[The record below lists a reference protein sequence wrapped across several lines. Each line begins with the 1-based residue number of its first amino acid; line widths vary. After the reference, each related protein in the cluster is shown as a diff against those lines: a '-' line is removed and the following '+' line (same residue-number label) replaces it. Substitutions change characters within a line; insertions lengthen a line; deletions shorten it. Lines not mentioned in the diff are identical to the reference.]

1 MRGTCLP
8 FEPYELEQF
17 VLEILF
23 GEFSFQ
29 NTKKNASQGL
39 NSSYPSQIRK
49 DLGIFSRTSD
59 NRVNISFRKVW
70 DHLTLSRKR
79 TPTADHQTVCSDKI
93 ATWFQRS
100 GSSNLFISSDVS
112 AVNTDC
118 HLAGI
123 SEDFTFGASLEIAL
137 LKHSRGSQH
146 RQYIASYHRLEY
158 GKQIY
163 TISNLFDI
171 FPMFSWHW
179 ISFISHQC
187 NPFLFCESNVVQNE
201 KTSLSSNRATS
212 LVACLI

>member
-1 MRGTCLP
+1 MSKVRNG
-8 FEPYELEQF
+8 
-17 VLEILF
+17 
-23 GEFSFQ
+23 
-29 NTKKNASQGL
+29 SQPNL
-39 NSSYPSQIRK
+39 IRK
-49 DLGIFSRTSD
+49 DIAIFQGYSD
-59 NRVNISFRKVW
+59 NRANISPRRVS
-70 DHLTLSRKR
+70 DHLNLSRKR

-187 NPFLFCESNVVQNE
+187 NSFLFH
-201 KTSLSSNRATS
+201 
-212 LVACLI
+212 